1 MRIGYGIDPDK
12 TISPRS
18 ISFLGGKI
26 TRSDLEGC
34 SSPAGFLESGK
45 AAPLRNLKSPHCVE
59 RYREN
64 SAYIPRRLRERPDI
78 AFHGQLRRTLDQ
90 YGLGCLFVDDAPG
103 RHHHSVRQRG

>member
-18 ISFLGGKI
+18 ISFIGGKI

-45 AAPLRNLKSPHCVE
+45 AAPLRNLKSPDCYPGDQLCKDAGTILHITACSEGGRGVSGTAPN
-59 RYREN
+59 R
-64 SAYIPRRLRERPDI
+64 AFLRGFPTTHFPD
-78 AFHGQLRRTLDQ
+78 
-90 YGLGCLFVDDAPG
+90 
-103 RHHHSVRQRG
+103 